1 MKVKMEYELIVY
13 VKPVHLNW
21 TLEGIK
27 TIMERYNANLWEIKI
42 KRANHANAYKKKA
55 HTVMCKVWVDNER
68 VMPYIMRRLEK
79 EVGVLV

>member
-1 MKVKMEYELIVY
+1 MKAKMEYELIVY
-13 VKPVHLNW
+13 VKPVYLDW

-27 TIMERYNANLWEIKI
+27 IIMERYNANLWEIKI
-42 KRANHANAYKKKA
+42 KRANRANAYKKKA
-55 HTVMCKVWVDNER
+55 HKVMCKLWVDNER

>member
-1 MKVKMEYELIVY
+1 MEYVVTVY
-13 VKPVHLNW
+13 IKPQHLEW
-21 TLEGIK
+21 TLEGLK

-42 KRANHANAYKKKA
+42 KRANRANAYKKKA
-55 HTVMCKVWVDNER
+55 HKVMCKVWVDNER